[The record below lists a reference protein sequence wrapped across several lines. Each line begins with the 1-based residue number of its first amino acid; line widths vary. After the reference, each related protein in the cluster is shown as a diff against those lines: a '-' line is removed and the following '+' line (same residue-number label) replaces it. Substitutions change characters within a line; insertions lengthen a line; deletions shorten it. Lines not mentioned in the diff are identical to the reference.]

1 MIEVLRHP
9 YLECDPFFFAQGSAT
24 IDKRF
29 GFVSR
34 LGDVVMCGNGIA
46 IQMQDNRMR
55 G

>member
-9 YLECDPFFFAQGSAT
+9 YLECDPLFFAQGSAT

-29 GFVSR
+29 GLVSR
-34 LGDVVMCGNGIA
+34 LGDVVMRGDGIP